1 MLNTLEQAL
10 RQAADNNAPFG
21 CCLLYGEERYPYE
34 FLHRG
39 FTHLVKLG
47 HTLEVYDAATVT
59 LPEFLASVSAASL
72 FAQQKIVH
80 LKNPHIYSKK
90 DLEKLLEWLEKQLNY
105 DSGSGLVTYLFMST
119 IKLDGRSILVSR
131 LKKLKFSVVK
141 SVKLKP
147 YAVAGRLQERIQA
160 AKVTADN
167 RVIDTL
173 IHLHEANLT
182 LLEQE
187 LEKMVLYV
195 GPGGHIDEKVVD
207 LLGIDGG
214 GGNVF
219 TFGDALS
226 EGRFVDALV
235 ILDILLRA
243 RTEALLIVA
252 MITRQFR
259 LLSRTAA
266 PEHARSSANDLAKA
280 LKIPPFVAK
289 KLISHARRLSHRGYA
304 EVFSILHNADIA
316 LKNSQLPKKVVLER
330 VVIKIAGLR

>member
-10 RQAADNNAPFG
+10 RQAADINAPFG
-21 CCLLYGEERYPYE
+21 CCLLYGGERYPYE

-39 FTHLVKLG
+39 LTHLVKLG
-47 HTLEVYDAATVT
+47 HTLEVYDAAVVT
-59 LPEFLASVSAASL
+59 LPEFMTSISAASL

-80 LKNPHIYSKK
+80 LKNPHVYQKK
-90 DLEKLLEWLEKQLNY
+90 DLEKLLEWFGKQLNH
-105 DSGSGLVTYLFMST
+105 DSGSGLVTYLFLSSV
-119 IKLDGRSILVSR
+119 KLDGRSILVSR
-131 LKKLKFSVVK
+131 LKKLKFSVIK
-141 SVKLKP
+141 CAKLKP
-147 YAVAGRLQERIQA
+147 YEVAERLKRRIQA
-160 AKVTADN
+160 AKVTASD

-195 GPGGHIDEKVVD
+195 GPGGRIDEKVAD

-226 EGRFVDALV
+226 EGRFVDAML

-243 RTEALLIVA
+243 RTEALLIIA
-252 MITRQFR
+252 MIARQFR
-259 LLSRTAA
+259 FLSRTAS
-266 PEHARSSANDLAKA
+266 PENVRSSASDLAKS
-280 LKIPPFVAK
+280 LKVPPFVAK
-289 KLISHARRLSHRGYA
+289 KLVRQARRLSLQSYA
-304 EVFSILHNADIA
+304 EIFTILHSADIA
-316 LKNSQLPKKVVLER
+316 LKSSRLPKKIVLESVVLQ
-330 VVIKIAGLR
+330 IANLH